1 MQNKLDDL
9 ENVENLNLEN
19 VEKLNLENVEKL
31 NLNKQI
37 IEYKMDNT

>member
-19 VEKLNLENVEKL
+19 VEKLNL
-31 NLNKQI
+31 NKQI
-37 IEYKMDNT
+37 IEYKMDNA

>member
-1 MQNKLDDL
+1 MQNKLGL
-9 ENVENLNLEN
+9 ENVENLNLEY

-37 IEYKMDNT
+37 IEYKMDNA